1 MTTSCTRAGA
11 GITTREGMHPRLE
24 RAEPVHLH
32 VVIVHWPPPRVP
44 EFETWT
50 VAMAFAF
57 IEERMLVAL
66 IDENRMLGA
75 REDGLV
81 GWQRVCGRW
90 VNFEGTTTAQ
100 I

>member
-1 MTTSCTRAGA
+1 MTTRCTRAGA
-11 GITTREGMHPRLE
+11 GVTTREGMHPRLE

-32 VVIVHWPPPRVP
+32 VVIVHWPPPHVP

-50 VAMAFAF
+50 VAKAFRF
-57 IEERMLVAL
+57 IEQRMLGAL
-66 IDENRMLGA
+66 IDEFRMLRA
-75 REDGLV
+75 REEGLV

-90 VNFEGTTTAQ
+90 SNFEGTTTTQ